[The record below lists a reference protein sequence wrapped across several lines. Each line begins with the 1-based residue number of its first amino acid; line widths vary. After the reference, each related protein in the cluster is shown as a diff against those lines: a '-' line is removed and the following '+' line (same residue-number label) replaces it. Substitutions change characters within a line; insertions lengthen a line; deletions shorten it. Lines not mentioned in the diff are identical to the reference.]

1 MAQQDSTPKNDFFF
15 SICKLSNILLQK
27 SGSASASKR
36 PCNCVMLLFL
46 SFACGEYPALW
57 KFVNIPSHHGPW
69 TIFIGNSLHCPVF
82 RVVDEFPH
90 LLNLRQNRSGF
101 GAKLFHAFAHIC
113 TSRQRDRKLWC
124 VRDLVSA
131 RFRLFKI
138 TSDVTRAFF
147 PEEKSSFC
155 SYFLLHS

>member
-1 MAQQDSTPKNDFFF
+1 MQT
-15 SICKLSNILLQK
+15 LLQK

-57 KFVNIPSHHGPW
+57 NFVNIPSHHGPW
-69 TIFIGNSLHCPVF
+69 ILIIGNSLVYRGQALF

-90 LLNLRQNRSGF
+90 LLHRRQNQSGF